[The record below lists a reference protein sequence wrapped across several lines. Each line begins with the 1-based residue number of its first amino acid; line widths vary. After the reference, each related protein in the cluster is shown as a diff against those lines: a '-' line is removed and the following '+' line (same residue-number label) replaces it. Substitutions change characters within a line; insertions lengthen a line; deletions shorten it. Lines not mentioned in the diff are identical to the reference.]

1 MTNQPP
7 PDPRSEIF
15 NQLKQISILKSQEA
29 GVVEARRLTL
39 SLLERAATIPD
50 DLLPIVQDFL
60 VALGYFPYLDQI
72 KVNDFRAEMHKEF
85 HRSESLPN
93 IVLHKEQFLVSEL
106 LSSGKSVILSAPTSF
121 GKTLLIEEVV
131 ARRKYKNIVII
142 EPTLALIDELR
153 NKLKKYEDHYK
164 IVFSKGQ
171 TPSENNVFLL
181 TQERLVDF
189 ENLPSIDFFVIDE
202 FYKLTLEEDDRTDT
216 LNHAFYLLLKMTKN
230 FYLLG
235 PPIRTVPI
243 AFLNAF
249 SCELRVNNFET
260 VNVSIKSAGK
270 RSAENLFKLL
280 SGLSEQT
287 LIYSKGPG
295 SCETTANKFLEKTN
309 QQPSFSNNTHVIEW
323 IAEYIHEEWSLS
335 NLLKH
340 GIAFHHGSLP
350 RHISRYIVD
359 AFNKGDI
366 KYLFCTSTLIEGVNT
381 SAKNVVVYDGKK
393 GPRDLTKFDLR
404 NIAGRA
410 GRMNQYLS
418 GNVFMFI
425 PDPQGDTDFVDIPW
439 YSQENVSD
447 ALLVQLEEPDLKP
460 DSKDRVKR
468 ILENPHLTGDVIRK
482 NSNITPDG
490 QISLAEKIRNEPGL
504 YELLSWTSYPN
515 WKQLEG
521 CCGLIWDFL
530 LRKTADQREVDG
542 LLSAKQLAYITSRY
556 RQVKVPNAL
565 IRDYMAKKPEADADE
580 AVAKVMGWTK
590 KWFEY
595 KLPKLLMSLNNI
607 QEEVYNGKGL
617 KPGNYKFF
625 SSELESGFLPP
636 AVSALREM
644 GIPAELGR
652 KLIRVANISSETE
665 LDQLIKDIRQKLDHS
680 QFTEYEKILLA
691 KI

>member
-1 MTNQPP
+1 MSSPAP
-7 PDPRSEIF
+7 PDNRTDIF
-15 NQLKQISILKSQEA
+15 NQLKQISHLKSDEN
-29 GVVEARRLTL
+29 GIVEARRLIL
-39 SLLERAATIPD
+39 SLLECVDTIPE

-60 VALGYFPYLDQI
+60 VALGYFPYLEKI
-72 KVNDFRAEMHKEF
+72 KLEDFRAEIHKEF
-85 HRSESLPN
+85 HRSDSLPH
-93 IVLHKEQFLVSEL
+93 IVLHKEQFLISDL
-106 LSSGKSVILSAPTSF
+106 LNAGKSVILSAPTSF

-131 ARRKYKNIVII
+131 ARKKYKNIVII
-142 EPTLALIDELR
+142 EPTLALIDEIR

-164 IVFSKGQ
+164 LIFSKGQ
-171 TPSENNVFLL
+171 TPEENNVFLL

-189 ENLPSIDFFVIDE
+189 ENLPDIDFFVIDE

-216 LNHAFYLLLKMTKN
+216 LNHAFYLLLKKTKN

-235 PPIRTVPI
+235 PPIKQVPV
-243 AFLNAF
+243 AFLGAF
-249 SCELRVNNFET
+249 NCELRVNNFET
-260 VNVSIKSAGK
+260 VNVTIKSAGK

-280 SGLSEQT
+280 SGLNEQT
-287 LIYSKGPG
+287 LIYCKGPG
-295 SCETTANKFLEKTN
+295 SCETTANKFLEKGTHQPTFTN
-309 QQPSFSNNTHVIEW
+309 NDHVIEW
-323 IAEYIHEEWSLS
+323 IAENIHEEWSLS

-340 GIAFHHGSLP
+340 GIGFHHGSLP
-350 RHISRYIVD
+350 RHISRYVVD

-418 GNVFMFI
+418 GNVYMFI
-425 PDPQGDTDFVDIPW
+425 PDPEGDTDYVDIPW
-439 YSQENVSD
+439 YSQENISD
-447 ALLVQLEEPDLKP
+447 ALLVQLDEPDLKP
-460 DSKDRVKR
+460 PSKERVKR
-468 ILENPHLTGDVIRK
+468 ILENPHLTAEVIKK
-482 NSNITPDG
+482 NSNIIPVG
-490 QISLAEKIRNEPGL
+490 QINLAEKIRNEPAL
-504 YELLSWTSYPN
+504 HEILSWTSYPN

-521 CCGLIWDFL
+521 CCQLIWDYL
-530 LRKTADQREVDG
+530 LRKAPDQREVDG
-542 LLSAKQLAYITSRY
+542 ILSSKQLAYITNRY
-556 RQVKVPNAL
+556 RIFKVPNAL
-565 IRDYMAKKPEADADE
+565 IRDYMTQNQGADADT

-607 QEEVYNGKGL
+607 QEEVYNGQGI

-625 SSELESGFLPP
+625 SSELECGFLPP
-636 AVSALREM
+636 AVSSLREM

-652 KLIRVANISSETE
+652 KLIRVANISNETD
-665 LDQLIKDIRQKLDHS
+665 LDQLIKDIRSKVDHS
-680 QFTEYEKILLA
+680 QFSTYEQILLS